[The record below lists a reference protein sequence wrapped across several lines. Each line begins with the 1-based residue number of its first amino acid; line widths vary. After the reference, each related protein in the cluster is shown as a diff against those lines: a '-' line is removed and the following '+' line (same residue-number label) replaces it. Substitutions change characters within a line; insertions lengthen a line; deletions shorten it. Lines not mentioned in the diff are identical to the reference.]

1 MSVYLASYD
10 LLHHKEMA
18 DYERLIAELRKLGAQ
33 KALFSDWVLRNDATS
48 QQLREH
54 LRQFMH
60 ADDRLLVAEISTTN
74 WASWKLLIDINKV

>member
-1 MSVYLASYD
+1 MPLYLASYD

-18 DYERLIAELRKLGAQ
+18 DYERLIAELRRLGAQ
-33 KALFSDWVLRNDATS
+33 KVLFSDWVLRS
-48 QQLREH
+48 QSTAVQIRDH
-54 LRQFMH
+54 LLQFMH